1 MKTNSTCT
9 DFQLT
14 QVKNSTWLDYPSS
27 LVNISQV
34 HDKGSISIGLMRLT
48 STASLTNDE
57 GLERKIAAMSK
68 ANKAWIKGQRN
79 LYAEIY

>member
-1 MKTNSTCT
+1 
-9 DFQLT
+9 
-14 QVKNSTWLDYPSS
+14 
-27 LVNISQV
+27 
-34 HDKGSISIGLMRLT
+34 MRLT